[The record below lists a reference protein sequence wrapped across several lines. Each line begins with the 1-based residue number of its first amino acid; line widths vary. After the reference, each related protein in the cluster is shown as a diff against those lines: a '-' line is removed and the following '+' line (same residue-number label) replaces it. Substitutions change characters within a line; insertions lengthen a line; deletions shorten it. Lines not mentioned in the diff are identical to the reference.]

1 MGMDP
6 QYTLDD
12 ALQHA
17 ARSLAQGTGGAGAA
31 AGQSAPTTAAAT
43 QGQANA
49 QGGST
54 PVRPLRAMLAR
65 GAACDTCR
73 ARKVKCDASRPFCTP
88 CLKSSRGDSALALTK
103 CKYEGTS
110 VAAAREAAAAAR
122 EAGGGVGGG
131 RKKRKVEG
139 EEGERGGKRKG
150 TKGAVEGQGWQGGVV
165 DASTFASAF
174 DPRVS
179 GHAGGYST
187 TLPPPPGY
195 PTALPPPPPP
205 ANSSTTTLAEAFR
218 PLPPPLAP
226 TATSTSTSSTT
237 LPPALAYDS
246 KASPAE
252 SVKKEV
258 VEGLEGRIA
267 ELERQL
273 RAREAA
279 ANGNGNAGG
288 NGGYYAAALH
298 TRSPSFP
305 YAFPAQSSAAYAYP
319 GATYP
324 SSLPPPLSA
333 SSAPAQGIPLPSP
346 SSTYPTQPL
355 TPSAHP
361 HAYPPIQ
368 LAPPGGSSP
377 RTGRSLSA
385 LSAAAAGI
393 EDFPGWSAQESN
405 LRSSVPPPSGVA
417 GGWTAAA
424 QSPMSSLRYSALPA
438 SEGGEGFV
446 LSPRG
451 SLGRERERGTPVF
464 AVVGASKAAT
474 SEEKTSVGAGGG
486 GSTRPG
492 SSSSATSPHSSATTS
507 SSSPPKADTTTFS
520 ALDDFSLSPELY
532 ALLHPSYPPSLPPI
546 ATVHHLVQTFF
557 LRAKIPAQMLN
568 HRNILESMLYGP
580 ADPRWPDEALLH
592 AMCAFAAQYVS
603 EESLGNLGPYASG
616 LGLEMDGAEEEE
628 KKRKSRYWE
637 RDGTRTARAY
647 HYMHAKRSIHE
658 AVDSDLNG
666 AGKARDMLQVLQ
678 ACIITCYVAYQS
690 ASFTDLWLFG
700 GLATRLCTPLGLNH
714 LEPWDFFHNR
724 CGPSGEDWSRRI
736 RFAPRAELLGLPQT
750 LEEHAER
757 ATTFWMAFAV
767 DRFASASTDWSTSI
781 DEKDITTPLP
791 CRPLVPHPSLLFDK
805 KTLEIPALSISSS
818 NFFEDATAPIGSLG
832 LYIKATVLLG
842 RVVNFLQRNVPR
854 AKCVEQG
861 ESCSGVK
868 AEFKSREEFVELDV
882 ALSKF
887 KANHSA
893 NFYDAADNA
902 IDGFLASAYA
912 IPHVATMLL
921 HETFTDRYDMS
932 PTSSINRCLSSAKCV
947 VNAMHILY
955 QSNYD
960 LGGCDPFLPFC
971 WSVTARALVR
981 DYTTRRFWGQHEAAQ
996 ASLQLAEQCLS
1007 FHDACAKMGSP
1018 IAQCLATTLRK
1029 HLDNPDI
1036 LLPVDGTEL

>member
-1 MGMDP
+1 MAPRLTKRGGGRGGGRKQNGATTGSHDP
-6 QYTLDD
+6 
-12 ALQHA
+12 AFVISLQ
-17 ARSLAQGTGGAGAA
+17 L
-31 AGQSAPTTAAAT
+31 
-43 QGQANA
+43 
-49 QGGST
+49 
-54 PVRPLRAMLAR
+54 RPDLAR
-65 GAACDTCR
+65 VPASKSNGARERRSGLRDGDKHPRVNKASVANPPVFPRTQQ
-73 ARKVKCDASRPFCTP
+73 VKCDASRPFCTP
-88 CLKSSRGDSALALTK
+88 CLKSARGDTHLALQK

-122 EAGGGVGGG
+122 EAGGAQGGAG
-131 RKKRKVEG
+131 RKKRKVDTEDAEG
-139 EEGERGGKRKG
+139 AKGKAG
-150 TKGAVEGQGWQGGVV
+150 NAGDAWQGRVV

-174 DPRVS
+174 DPRLS
-179 GHAGGYST
+179 GQAPQGGG
-187 TLPPPPGY
+187 GY
-195 PTALPPPPPP
+195 PTQLPPPPP
-205 ANSSTTTLAEAFR
+205 AASSTTTTTTSSNNALGEPF
-218 PLPPPLAP
+218 PPQLLPPPAP
-226 TATSTSTSSTT
+226 APDT
-237 LPPALAYDS
+237 
-246 KASPAE
+246 
-252 SVKKEV
+252 VKKED
-258 VEGLEGRIA
+258 LEGRIA

-279 ANGNGNAGG
+279 SGPANGP
-288 NGGYYAAALH
+288 YYAAAAPH

-305 YAFPAQSSAAYAYP
+305 YAFPAQSSDGAYAYP
-319 GATYP
+319 APTYP
-324 SSLPPPLSA
+324 STFPAPPSSA
-333 SSAPAQGIPLPSP
+333 STGQGIPPLPSP
-346 SSTYPTQPL
+346 SSTYPIQPL
-355 TPSAHP
+355 TPSAHG
-361 HAYPPIQ
+361 YPPIQ
-368 LAPPGGSSP
+368 LAPPGGASP

-385 LSAAAAGI
+385 LSAAAAAGI
-393 EDFPGWSAQESN
+393 EDFSPGNGNGGWSAQESN
-405 LRSSVPPPSGVA
+405 LRS
-417 GGWTAAA
+417 GGWTGAGAAYG
-424 QSPMSSLRYSALPA
+424 SPLSSLRYSALPA
-438 SEGGEGFV
+438 AEGGEGFV

-464 AVVGASKAAT
+464 AVVGGGGATTPGGSAAGKTGAAT
-474 SEEKTSVGAGGG
+474 SEAKVSQGGEAGR
-486 GSTRPG
+486 STRTG
-492 SSSSATSPHSSATTS
+492 SSSSATSPTHSSATTS
-507 SSSPPKADTTTFS
+507 SSSPPKGADLTTLST
-520 ALDDFSLSPELY
+520 LDDFSLSPELY
-532 ALLHPSYPPSLPPI
+532 ALLHPSYPSSLPPI

-557 LRAKIPAQMLN
+557 LRAKVPAQMLN
-568 HRNILESMLYGP
+568 HRNILESMLCGP

-603 EESLGNLGPYASG
+603 EESLGSVGHCASGG
-616 LGLEMDGAEEEE
+616 LGLDIDGEEE
-628 KKRKSRYWE
+628 KTRKSRYWE
-637 RDGTRTARAY
+637 RDGARSAKAY
-647 HYMHAKRSIHE
+647 HYKHAKRSINE
-658 AVDSDLNG
+658 AVDSDLNDV
-666 AGKARDMLQVLQ
+666 GKARDMLQVLQ
-678 ACIITCYVAYQS
+678 ACIVTCYVAYQS

-714 LEPWDFFHNR
+714 LEPWDFFHDR

-791 CRPLVPHPSLLFDK
+791 CRPLVPHPSLLFDN

-854 AKCVEQG
+854 SKCVAQG

-868 AEFKSREEFVELDV
+868 ADFKSRDEFIELDV

-981 DYTTRRFWGQHEAAQ
+981 DYTTRRYWGQHEAAQ